1 MLNSPEIQVRFPKV
15 EVKFEHDNV
24 LDNMRCR
31 KRVAEDSARIIRGIH
46 QSWDMMSIEERIVS
60 RQLVASAWERLCNA
74 AYTEEFYKYILD
86 CEIKRTKKDPNL
98 IGRPKWFHKIDEAA
112 NDAEYIVC
120 RADVD
125 WERKMSFLNKYG
137 KEVETYTRELFEE
150 NSVLYNSIDGVTCP
164 TYC

>member
-1 MLNSPEIQVRFPKV
+1 MLNSHEIQVRFPKV
-15 EVKFEHDNV
+15 EVNFGYDNV

-31 KRVAEDSARIIRGIH
+31 KRVAEDSAKIIRGIH
-46 QSWDMMSIEERIVS
+46 HSWTRMSIDERIMA
-60 RQLVASAWERLCNA
+60 RKLVASAWERLCKA

-98 IGRPKWFHKIDEAA
+98 IGRPKWFYKVDEAA
-112 NDAEYIVC
+112 GDAEYIVC

-125 WERKMSFLNKYG
+125 WQRKMSFLNKG
-137 KEVETYTRELFEE
+137 REEVEAYTKELFEE
-150 NSVLYNSIDGVTCP
+150 NTVLYNSLDGVTWP